1 MVGQVLGSR
10 TAGDSYGLRTGMD
23 AERRE
28 MWVFFLNN
36 RDLIR
41 WLIEDLSESLPP
53 EQIAAAVLAPPLA
66 LSFSMPS

>member
-1 MVGQVLGSR
+1 
-10 TAGDSYGLRTGMD
+10 
-23 AERRE
+23 

>member
-10 TAGDSYGLRTGMD
+10 TAGDSCRLRTGMD